1 MALKRPWLSCP
12 EPTRIAAIDF
22 GTGFCS
28 LAFTLAKNAK
38 IVNIPLSCSFDS
50 ARVPTA
56 ILLEKKPDESN
67 LQVVKFGSQAQDS
80 ISKMSNEDL
89 EKHLYF
95 ECFKMDLFHEA
106 VSIVLVL

>member
-1 MALKRPWLSCP
+1 MALKRPWASCP
-12 EPTRIAAIDF
+12 DPMRIAAIDF

-67 LQVVKFGSQAQDS
+67 LQVVKFGSQAQDL

-89 EKHLYF
+89 EKYLYF